1 MTGSAKPWILGSMCA
16 AFAVYSLYVYT
27 AGTESAEGRP
37 LTRSVKA
44 GLDLYQE
51 KNCVAC
57 HQFYG
62 LGGYMGPDLTNV
74 ISDPDKG
81 GAYARSFLESGTER
95 MPDYGFSESEIDDL
109 IQFLEFVDATGQYP
123 PQQTE
128 LRWYGTVAY
137 NANR

>member
-1 MTGSAKPWILGSMCA
+1 MAGSAKHWILGSLCA

-27 AGTESAEGRP
+27 AGTESAQGRP
-37 LTRSVKA
+37 LTPSVKA
-44 GLDLYQE
+44 GLDLFQE

-62 LGGYMGPDLTNV
+62 LGGYLGPDLTNV

-95 MPDYGFSESEIDDL
+95 MPDYGFGQSEIDDL
-109 IQFLEFVDATGQYP
+109 IRFLEFVDATGRYP
-123 PQQTE
+123 PQQPE

-137 NANR
+137 NADR

>member
-1 MTGSAKPWILGSMCA
+1 MAGSAKRWILGSLCA

-27 AGTESAEGRP
+27 AGTESAPGRP
-37 LTRSVKA
+37 LTPSVKA
-44 GLDLYQE
+44 GLDLFQQ

-74 ISDPDKG
+74 VSDPDKG
-81 GAYARSFLESGTER
+81 GVYARSFLESGTSR

-123 PQQTE
+123 PKQPE

-137 NANR
+137 DADR